1 MRTLTTMTLILS
13 FTLCAQV
20 VQAQDESAGKA
31 VRNLPSKQFLTD
43 ALDKMV
49 KVEETLKNSSKIN
62 RKQQRSAQEEIALAR
77 LQIMDF
83 LRELDRYATGS
94 SGAEA
99 HCKCPEGGKVP
110 GEKQEGEPE
119 AGTKVAEGAAE
130 KPALAPMSQAN
141 FGTLL
146 MTLKEQ
152 AFTDDKLKVVGT
164 ASANNNF
171 TAGQTVAVLEQITFP
186 DSKLATLRFLAGKI
200 VDTENLFI
208 IYKSFVHT
216 TDKEA
221 AMKILEGKK

>member
-1 MRTLTTMTLILS
+1 MRTLTTLTLILS
-13 FTLCAQV
+13 FALCAQY
-20 VQAQDESAGKA
+20 VQAQEEDGGKA

-83 LRELDRYATGS
+83 LRELDRYAAGS
-94 SGAEA
+94 SGAGA
-99 HCKCPEGGKVP
+99 PCKCPGEAAVAGEKAEGEGEAAAKVEEGG
-110 GEKQEGEPE
+110 
-119 AGTKVAEGAAE
+119 AE
-130 KPALAPMSQAN
+130 KPVLAPMSQAD
-141 FGTLL
+141 FSTLL

-152 AFTDDKLKVVGT
+152 AFTDDKLKVVET
-164 ASANNNF
+164 ASASNNF
-171 TAGQTVAVLEQITFP
+171 TAGQAVAVLEQITFP

-200 VDTENLFI
+200 VDSENLFI

-221 AMKILEGKK
+221 AKKILEGKK